1 MGYNT
6 ECIVKKLE
14 VEYSSGGLTNV
25 IKTVEAAL
33 SGNYNGSHIHE
44 TGTLEFKVPAPDPSS
59 YIAFASLKQ
68 SDVINFIKD
77 TDQYI
82 SYMNT
87 LTSIIDEKRQTAT
100 QGICALPWE

>member
-6 ECIVKKLE
+6 ECIIKKME

-33 SGNYNGSHIHE
+33 SGNYNGQHIQK
-44 TGTLEFKVPAPDPSS
+44 TGTFTFKVPTPNPSS
-59 YIAFASLKQ
+59 FIQYNSLSA
-68 SDVINFIKD
+68 SDVVNFIKD
-77 TDQYI
+77 TEQYKTWT
-82 SYMNT
+82 SV
-87 LTSIIDEKRQTAT
+87 LTSNIYKSMQTAT

>member
-1 MGYNT
+1 MGYST
-6 ECIVKKLE
+6 ECIIESLE
-14 VEYSSGGLTNV
+14 VEYSSGGLEDV
-25 IKTVEAAL
+25 IISVKGVL

-44 TGTLEFKVPAPDPSS
+44 TGPLEFKVPAPDPSS
-59 YIAFASLKQ
+59 YIAFASLTH

-100 QGICALPWE
+100 QGVCALPWE